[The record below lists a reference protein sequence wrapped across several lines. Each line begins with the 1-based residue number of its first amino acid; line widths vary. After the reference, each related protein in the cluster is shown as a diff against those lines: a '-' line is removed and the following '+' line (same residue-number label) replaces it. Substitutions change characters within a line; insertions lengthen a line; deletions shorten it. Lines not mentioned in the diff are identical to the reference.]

1 MFFYEKYMVENI
13 YTYLEL
19 NAIEIITLKDIK
31 KSLYEFYKLLSDMET
46 DINPLSLLFPIKSHD
61 ILNEFLFSLGSIV

>member
-31 KSLYEFYKLLSDMET
+31 KVFMSFISYYQIWK
-46 DINPLSLLFPIKSHD
+46 PI
-61 ILNEFLFSLGSIV
+61 

>member
-31 KSLYEFYKLLSDMET
+31 KSL
-46 DINPLSLLFPIKSHD
+46 
-61 ILNEFLFSLGSIV
+61 